1 MINLWQFAPFPT
13 PHPAYIFMQGINL
26 KILARKNHRLRT
38 DRSGF
43 ALLITITLLAFLV
56 LLLVSLA
63 SLTRVET
70 QVASNNQQ
78 IAQARQNAL
87 TALNIAIGELQKYAG
102 PDQRTTAR
110 ADLDATLINDTQ
122 KNGRWT
128 GVYGSRV
135 AADYADTPTQ
145 ISTKIATA
153 YSSASGSDAVA
164 QAGSLPSKGSQA
176 ILLNWLVSG
185 NESQTGFSP
194 ANHVGTSGNIT
205 LTETPATP
213 ASTYHKPT
221 DLPSGETLNLASVTP
236 SATQTQALLV
246 GPASAPVTSPATA
259 NSDWVSAPLVKIQM
273 PDSALPGFSSGGS
286 GSQTVG
292 RYAWWVGDEGIK
304 ANINLAADAG
314 TALLPAASPE
324 MAFVSAQRTAV
335 ELVDKKNPVGSSAN
349 SFGSTATSFTFNSAD
364 LIGSTAYDPTA
375 LQINRVLSVNQL
387 SAINAPVWNTAR
399 KLRFHDLTAAS
410 QSLLTDTYAGGLK
423 KDLSSILATGA
434 SSPADSDYLFV
445 PFNNTG
451 TYGLPTWGKLRS
463 YARTTSGTN
472 LSDALTPRLPT
483 TNDVGI
489 YPVMTLSEVGFEY
502 IRNATTGVIQLAIIP
517 RVALWN
523 PYTRPIAAADY
534 EFGFTMNTGGLFQL
548 QGTTAGEWDWTLKP
562 AVNGA
567 DARVGP
573 NWENIEQPRYVGDA
587 LGFTARTTTDSRY
600 LRFTIRVTQAIP
612 PGESH
617 TFVKQGLP
625 TAYDTNP
632 SVNLM
637 TKGSAP
643 GYFTIDTGVSPK
655 TFTNPGYGT
664 PGNSFPATEMQRFR
678 VRASTADDFRRNFHG
693 YISTYLG
700 TSSPPEEPHLATW
713 PPLDETKNS
722 WYQAYI
728 NFRGSG
734 SMANTPTPL
743 NPNGTPNADTTAIP
757 APPFLQ
763 DNRGGDYYGFPY
775 DLQTAPGANRK
786 WGALIYHLFVR
797 ERYLV
802 QSNPIAPYASEGTYP
817 LRDGMYGCHMR
828 DADVH
833 PLGGLSRSDDRISS
847 GGYNLKATN
856 ARPPVD
862 SVLLEFRP
870 QNIPLLSLGQ
880 LQHANLSYY
889 PRWPIYL
896 IGNSNAPS
904 TLLTAAASQNREN
917 LILHNYTPTP
927 SSLPA
932 NTRAGHGYDAAYLVN
947 RMLWDRYFVSTVP
960 SPGTSANGASS
971 IPSILPNP
979 RHVWQASASSLSD
992 AAKRNADTVAAH
1004 LMLKGGFNINSTSEQ
1019 AWRAVLGGV
1028 NQLSL
1033 YSNGTLDLDE
1043 NGTKLGAA
1051 LSRFSTPP
1059 DAAAFTT
1066 NSIDSTQWGFKGY
1079 RRLNQSQI
1087 ATLAA
1092 SIVQQVR
1099 SRGPFVSMGDF
1110 VTRRLRDNPA
1120 TTATTVGKDP
1130 LTQIPFNYRESV
1142 KGTLQEAIDT
1152 PPKDATSVNNQRNA
1166 HPFLIPL
1173 SGYDQILSP
1182 VDTEAAIGG
1191 EGDGTPNN
1199 KKRVAPYGALS
1210 ANAPQFLTQADIL
1223 SAIGSGLSARS
1234 DTFSVRTYGE
1244 TQNPVTG
1251 EITGR
1256 AWCEAVVQRT
1266 VDPVIRK
1273 NSDPASPDYYTP
1285 AAGTPTTPDLGRRF
1299 KIISFRWL
1307 SSNDI

>member
-1 MINLWQFAPFPT
+1 
-13 PHPAYIFMQGINL
+13 MQGII
-26 KILARKNHRLRT
+26 KKPLAARNGRFNTRH
-38 DRSGF
+38 SGF
-43 ALLITITLLAFLV
+43 ALLITITLLSFLV

-78 IAQARQNAL
+78 ITQARQNAL
-87 TALNIAIGELQKYAG
+87 AALNIAIGELQKYAG

-110 ADLDATLINDTQ
+110 ADLDASLINDPK

-135 AADYADTPTQ
+135 SADYADTPTQ
-145 ISTKIATA
+145 ISGKIAAA
-153 YSSASGSDAVA
+153 YASASGSDEITK
-164 QAGSLPSKGSQA
+164 AGSLPRKGSQA

-185 NESQTGFSP
+185 NESKTGFSP
-194 ANHVGTSGNIT
+194 SGDVAGDGHIT
-205 LTETPATP
+205 LTETPVTP
-213 ASTYHKPT
+213 TSTYHKPS
-221 DLPSGETLNLASVTP
+221 DMPAGETVDVASVTP
-236 SATQTQALLV
+236 SGSQTQALLV
-246 GPASAPVTSPATA
+246 GAATASAG
-259 NSDWVSAPLVKIQM
+259 SDWVSAPLVKIQI
-273 PDSALPGFSSGGS
+273 PESNLPGFASGGT
-286 GSQTVG
+286 GTQTVG

-304 ANINLAADAG
+304 ANVNLASDTG
-314 TALLPAASPE
+314 SALLPPASPAN
-324 MAFVSAQRTAV
+324 AFVTAQRTAV
-335 ELVDKKNPVGSSAN
+335 ELVDKKNPVGS
-349 SFGSTATSFTFNSAD
+349 TATFNSAD
-364 LIGSTAYDPTA
+364 LVGSTAYDATGLA
-375 LQINRVLSVNQL
+375 INRLVSVNQL
-387 SAINAPVWNTAR
+387 PALAEPVWNTAR
-399 KLRFHDLTAAS
+399 KLRFHDLTATS
-410 QSLLTDTYAGGLK
+410 QSVLSDTYAGGLK
-423 KDLSSILATGA
+423 KDLSAILATGA

-489 YPVMTLSEVGFEY
+489 YPVMTLAEVGFEY

-534 EFGFTMNTGGLFQL
+534 EFGFTLNTGGLFQL

-573 NWENIEQPRYVGDA
+573 NWENIEAPRYVGDA
-587 LGFTARTTTDSRY
+587 LGFTPRTSTDARY
-600 LRFTIRVTQAIP
+600 LRFTIRVSQDIP

-632 SVNLM
+632 SVNVL
-637 TKGSAP
+637 TKGSTPA
-643 GYFTIDTGVSPK
+643 YFTIDTGVTPK
-655 TFTNPGYGT
+655 TFTNPGN
-664 PGNSFPATEMQRFR
+664 PVFPATEMQRFR
-678 VRASTADDFRRNFHG
+678 VRASTADDFARNFHG
-693 YISTYLG
+693 NISTYLG
-700 TSSPPEEPHLATW
+700 KPSPPVEPHLATW

-728 NFRGSG
+728 DFRGSG
-734 SMANTPTPL
+734 AFAPTPATPL
-743 NPNGTPNADTTAIP
+743 NTDGTPNANTNPIP
-757 APPFLQ
+757 SPPFLQ
-763 DNRGGDYYGFPY
+763 DDRGGDYYGFPY

-786 WGALIYHLFVR
+786 WGALVYPLFVR

-802 QSNPIAPYASEGTYP
+802 QSNPIAPYASQGAYP
-817 LRDGMYGCHMR
+817 LREGMYGHHMR
-828 DADVH
+828 DADLH
-833 PLGGLSRSDDRISS
+833 PLDGQSRSDNRISS
-847 GGYNLKATN
+847 AGYTLRAIN
-856 ARPPVD
+856 ARPPID
-862 SVLLEFRP
+862 SALLEFRP
-870 QNIPLLSLGQ
+870 ENIPLLSIGQ

-889 PRWPIYL
+889 VRWPIYL

-917 LILHNYTPTP
+917 LILYNYTPTP

-960 SPGTSANGASS
+960 SSGTSATGATS

-992 AAKRNADTVAAH
+992 ADKRNADTVAAH

-1033 YSNGTLDLDE
+1033 YPNGTLDLDE

-1051 LSRFSTPP
+1051 LSRFSAPP

-1066 NSIDSTQWGFKGY
+1066 NNADSTQWAFKGY

-1087 ATLAA
+1087 AILAA
-1092 SIVQQVR
+1092 SIVQQIR

-1110 VTRRLRDNPA
+1110 VNRRLRDNPD
-1120 TTATTVGKDP
+1120 TTAATVGKDAA
-1130 LTQIPFNYRESV
+1130 TQISLNYRESV

-1152 PPKDATSVNNQRNA
+1152 PLNGATSVNNQRNA
-1166 HPFLIPL
+1166 HPFRVPL
-1173 SGYDQILSP
+1173 QAGWEQIINP
-1182 VDTEAAIGG
+1182 VDIEAAIGG
-1191 EGDGTPNN
+1191 EGDGTTQNM
-1199 KKRVAPYGALS
+1199 KRVAPYGAIS

-1266 VDPVIRK
+1266 IDPVIRK
-1273 NSDPASPDYYTP
+1273 NSNPASPDYYAP
-1285 AAGTPTTPDLGRRF
+1285 AAGTATTPDLGRRF